1 MESKAW
7 YLSKTIWVNLVMG
20 IFGIFVA
27 WKPDLASFLN
37 EGNMLLLMSVV
48 NVILRGVTKN
58 AIELK

>member
-1 MESKAW
+1 MEGKPW

-27 WKPDLASFLN
+27 WKPDLNSFLN
-37 EGNMLLLMSVV
+37 EGNLVLLMSVV